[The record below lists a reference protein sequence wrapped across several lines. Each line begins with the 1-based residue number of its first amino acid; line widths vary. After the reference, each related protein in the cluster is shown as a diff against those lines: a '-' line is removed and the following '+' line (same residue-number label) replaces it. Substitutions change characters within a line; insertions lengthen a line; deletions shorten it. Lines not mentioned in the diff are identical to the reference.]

1 MGTEIRFRNKLYAS
15 KTKLA
20 EAFGVSIQ
28 LLSKRLIKGWS
39 MEEALGVVKRTSPP
53 RDGKALIYR
62 GRRYSSITAFALA
75 FNQKP
80 HTVFARIERSKWTLA
95 QAIGDEDG
103 PVSEIRGR
111 RRRTTVITKSG
122 KKVFG
127 TFKEAAE
134 WCGVDR
140 RVAHA
145 RMKLGW
151 TLEQALEQEDPPE
164 QAYAGYGI
172 IYLVRNKVDGRCYVG
187 QTMQRLKR
195 RWKGHLRSA
204 QNGASTP
211 LAAAMRKCGAEKFVV
226 ESLEVASNRADLNR
240 LEGKWIKKLGTL
252 VPNGYNAT
260 DGGSGNVKGV
270 HVEYGG
276 VVYGSY
282 TQLAGCFGLDS
293 ETLRIRLKKGVDLRT
308 AVETGNLHHQ
318 ECVVDGKTFRSR
330 AAAAKH
336 YGVTTQKVS
345 HRMKRGWTFRQA
357 LGIDKRKP
365 SKTAPKTIRINGQI
379 FPSFVAAAKHF
390 GLDPQT
396 TQARVSKGWTL
407 KEAFNLKPRKKKTI
421 FHNSLPVTVAG
432 VEYPSIA
439 EACRAYDQPISRVQ
453 MRLRMGWGIDDA
465 LTKQHRDAGKPK
477 YEARTRSK

>member
-1 MGTEIRFRNKLYAS
+1 MATEIRFRKNVYAS
-15 KTKLA
+15 KTELA
-20 EAFGVSIQ
+20 EAFGIPLKS
-28 LLSKRLIKGWS
+28 LCKRLGNGWS
-39 MEEALGVVKRTSPP
+39 MEEALEVVERKRPP
-53 RDGKALIYR
+53 SEGKAVVYR

-75 FNQKP
+75 FDQSP
-80 HTVFARIERSKWTLA
+80 TTVRARIERSKWTLA
-95 QAIGDEDG
+95 QAIGDEEA
-103 PVSEIRGR
+103 PVSQTKGR
-111 RRRTTVITKSG
+111 RRRTTVITRKG
-122 KKVFG
+122 KRVFG

-145 RMKLGW
+145 RMKIGW

-172 IYLVRNKVDGRCYVG
+172 IYLVRNVVDGRCYVG

-204 QNGASTP
+204 RHGASTP
-211 LAAAMRKCGAEKFVV
+211 LAAAMREYGADKFVV
-226 ESLEVASNRADLNR
+226 ESLEIASNRADLNR
-240 LEGKWIKKLGTL
+240 LEGKWIKKLCTL

-260 DGGSGNVKGV
+260 DGGSGNVKGI
-270 HVEYGG
+270 HVKYRG

-282 TQLAGCFGLDS
+282 TQLAGSYGLDA
-293 ETLRIRLKKGVDLRT
+293 ETLRIRLKKGVDLKT

-336 YGVTTQKVS
+336 YGVTTQKICQ
-345 HRMKRGWTFRQA
+345 RMGRGWTFRQA

-365 SKTAPKTIRINGQI
+365 SKTAPKTIRINGHT
-379 FPSFVAAAKHF
+379 FPSLVAAAKHF

-396 TQARVSKGWTL
+396 VHARVAKGWTL
-407 KEAFNLKPRKKKTI
+407 KEALNLKPRKKKTV
-421 FHNSLPVTVAG
+421 FHNSLPITVAG

-439 EACRAYDQPISRVQ
+439 AACRAYDQPISRVQ
-453 MRLRMGWGIDDA
+453 MRLQMGWGIDDA
-465 LTKQHRDAGKPK
+465 FAKKHRDAGKPK
-477 YEARTRSK
+477 YEARTRGK